1 MALAE
6 STGLLSRRST
16 ALPWFRRLSLVT
28 AVAAF
33 ALVVLGGVVRV
44 TGSGLGCPDW
54 PLCYGG
60 LLPPLESQAIIEFSH
75 RIVASLLVGPLVLA
89 TVVVA
94 WIAYRRERWLVI
106 TATLALILLVA
117 QALLGGATVLNE
129 LPGPIV
135 AAHLALGQAL
145 LACLVLVAVVAY
157 RGPLA
162 ILNNLRPDGRP
173 DRFPLLLLAS
183 GIGVYGLMI
192 SGSIVTASGATRA
205 CFDWP
210 LCQGDVFPDQLLPA
224 IHMAHRFLAVI
235 IGIFVMFV
243 LHLGIRQR
251 FRPPY
256 VRYMSMAVATMF
268 VAQVMVGAATVWLTF
283 PAEFQALHLAAAT
296 MVWTSVALLA
306 FLAFTQHPTHGHES
320 SHA

>member
-1 MALAE
+1 M
-6 STGLLSRRST
+6 GLRQDL
-16 ALPWFRRLSLVT
+16 
-28 AVAAF
+28 
-33 ALVVLGGVVRV
+33 ALV
-44 TGSGLGCPDW
+44 S
-54 PLCYGG
+54 
-60 LLPPLESQAIIEFSH
+60 
-75 RIVASLLVGPLVLA
+75 
-89 TVVVA
+89 
-94 WIAYRRERWLVI
+94 
-106 TATLALILLVA
+106 
-117 QALLGGATVLNE
+117 
-129 LPGPIV
+129 
-135 AAHLALGQAL
+135 
-145 LACLVLVAVVAY
+145 
-157 RGPLA
+157 
-162 ILNNLRPDGRP
+162 DGEERP

-256 VRYMSMAVATMF
+256 IRYMSMAVATMF

-296 MVWTSVALLA
+296 TVWASVALLA
-306 FLAFTQHPTHGHES
+306 FLAFTRHPAHQQES